1 MAGRGPDHPVDRGR
15 LVAAIIAGGRAVR
28 LGGRVK
34 ALIEIDGETILDR
47 QRALLAPRVDAIV
60 ISANDAAPFAD
71 TGLEVVADRAE
82 GGGPMLGIAAAL
94 EATGADWLLA
104 LGSDMP
110 NVSGAVLDLLFARAR
125 AGVDVVAP
133 WVGGHP
139 EPLLALYAGSA
150 LAVLR
155 AELAAGRR
163 SLTGLLSSDA
173 LAVAA
178 VDEAALRAV
187 DPALAC
193 LVNINRPSDLVR
205 LTGGE
210 R

>member
-1 MAGRGPDHPVDRGR
+1 MAGRGPDHPVDRGP

-125 AGVDVVAP
+125 RRRCGGAVGRRPPGALARP
-133 WVGGHP
+133 LRWVG
-139 EPLLALYAGSA
+139 AGGPA
-150 LAVLR
+150 R
-155 AELAAGRR
+155 RAGRR
-163 SLTGLLSSDA
+163 AA
-173 LAVAA
+173 LAHGPFV
-178 VDEAALRAV
+178 E
-187 DPALAC
+187 
-193 LVNINRPSDLVR
+193 
-205 LTGGE
+205 
-210 R
+210 